1 MEKRLTEAPLVHEG
15 SSLRDVRLGAYTE
28 LGEGGYY
35 ENVELGDYSYTGP
48 YCFLQNAIIG
58 KFANIAAA
66 VRIGPTMHPMD
77 RPTLHHFTY
86 RRRLYGI
93 ADADDEAFFAWRA
106 SMVARVGHDTW
117 IGHGAIIMPGVSVG
131 DGAVVG
137 SGAVVTKDVPPFAVV
152 VGVPA
157 RKIKD
162 RFQPELAAA
171 MARIAWWDWPYDTSE
186 GPARGVLRERRR
198 LRPYVRVRGGLRQ
211 SGA

>member
-1 MEKRLTEAPLVHEG
+1 MEKRLTEAPLVGAG
-15 SSLRDVRLGAYTE
+15 SELENVKLGAYTE

-48 YCFLQNAIIG
+48 YCFLQNAIVG

-86 RRRLYGI
+86 RRRLYGL
-93 ADADDEAFFAWRA
+93 AETDDEDFFAWRK

-137 SGAVVTKDVPPFAVV
+137 SGAVVTKDVAPYAVV

-157 RKIKD
+157 KRIKD
-162 RFQPELAAA
+162 RFPEEIAAA
-171 MARIAWWDWPYDTSE
+171 MSRIAWWDWPYEVIKARLDDFCGSAEDFARIYDRSE
-186 GPARGVLRERRR
+186 A
-198 LRPYVRVRGGLRQ
+198 Q
-211 SGA
+211 